1 MSDHITCKQAVDYIS
16 RKEEKKL
23 SNTQRFR
30 LWKHLASC
38 SLCRIFS
45 VQNKLIAKAYNQQQQ
60 HTMEG
65 LSPAAKKEILEAI
78 LKEGNTDPIR

>member
-1 MSDHITCKQAVDYIS
+1 MSDQITCKQAIDYIS
-16 RKEEKKL
+16 KKEEKKL
-23 SNTQRFR
+23 SAAQRFR

-45 VQNKLIAKAYNQQQQ
+45 VQNKMIAKAYQQQQ
-60 HTMEG
+60 HNIEG

-78 LKEGNTDPIR
+78 LKEGNTEPIR